1 MEFMVVHELNGSSSE
16 LRSRTGLL
24 FGARIYTN
32 LMKTLDVYGHML
44 SLMFRF
50 ALRPESLY

>member
-1 MEFMVVHELNGSSSE
+1 MKFMVVHELSGSSTG

-24 FGARIYTN
+24 FGARIYTI

-44 SLMFRF
+44 SLIFRF